1 MHTHACECIP
11 HTQAHIY
18 TRAHTCTQYICTHM
32 NRHAHML
39 CTYTHITHVYLHNMY
54 IHSYTHAHTLTYMHT
69 HTPTHMHTHTMC
81 THTHAH
87 LCTLTH
93 MHTHSLTHNLLYS
106 KVNHPVGTTYT
117 SHVKVGK
124 ASLLSFFALQALC
137 GRSGTFKW
145 RWRTLVCLRRTKES
159 NSVRHSLGILVCL
172 FGLVWFSRDNT
183 MLRSSPCLEL
193 TREVNSY
200 GRSV

>member
-1 MHTHACECIP
+1 MVSWVRVLAAPAEIRSLQPCQVTHNHLQLQLQRASDAVFRSPPASTHTLIHTHSHTHAHS
-11 HTQAHIY
+11 HTH
-18 TRAHTCTQYICTHM
+18 
-32 NRHAHML
+32 
-39 CTYTHITHVYLHNMY
+39 TYTHAHSHMHVHTHT
-54 IHSYTHAHTLTYMHT
+54 YTHAHTLTYMHT

-137 GRSGTFKW
+137 GRSGTFK
-145 RWRTLVCLRRTKES
+145 
-159 NSVRHSLGILVCL
+159 
-172 FGLVWFSRDNT
+172 
-183 MLRSSPCLEL
+183 
-193 TREVNSY
+193 
-200 GRSV
+200 